1 MPAISK
7 LDSLNGKTRQ
17 ARKQEARTEE
27 AKAMRDCYA
36 LVDAR
41 DQGRCRVCGKRGSP
55 TAVSLLDRLHRHHM
69 IYRSRGGEHIPSA
82 VITLCAN
89 CHAEVHV
96 AGELRLEG
104 DANVRDQVTFK
115 FCGVTVSRYTESGWK
130 VERVC

>member
-27 AKAMRDCYA
+27 AKEIKACYA
-36 LVDAR
+36 EVDKR
-41 DQGRCRVCGKRGSP
+41 DQGRCRVCGKRGST

-69 IYRSRGGEHIPSA
+69 IYRSRGGEHIPAA
-82 VITLCAN
+82 VITLCAT
-89 CHAEVHV
+89 CHGEIHV
-96 AGELRLEG
+96 SGELRLEG
-104 DANVRDQVTFK
+104 DANVRDMVTFK
-115 FCGVTVSRYTESGWK
+115 FCGVTVSRFTESGWK